1 MNQRALYQD
10 NEDQAWLI
18 AELRSDHAGETGA
31 VWIYRGVLAVSRDEQ
46 VRQFAER
53 HLATEEKHLGIMNEL
68 LSKKEQS
75 WCLPLWRASGFL
87 LGAIPAL
94 FGARVV
100 FVTINAVET
109 FVETHYRQQ
118 IERLQRDGLDELAGL
133 LSSCMEEEIEHQREA
148 AELMGSYRGR
158 FDGMIRWVVGSGSSA
173 AVSLARII

>member
-75 WCLPLWRASGFL
+75 WCLLRSTRWK
-87 LGAIPAL
+87 
-94 FGARVV
+94 
-100 FVTINAVET
+100 
-109 FVETHYRQQ
+109 
-118 IERLQRDGLDELAGL
+118 L
-133 LSSCMEEEIEHQREA
+133 LSKLTIDNKLSDCSATDLMSWQAYSRAVWKKRSSISKRQLNSWVPIE
-148 AELMGSYRGR
+148 
-158 FDGMIRWVVGSGSSA
+158 VGSTG
-173 AVSLARII
+173 